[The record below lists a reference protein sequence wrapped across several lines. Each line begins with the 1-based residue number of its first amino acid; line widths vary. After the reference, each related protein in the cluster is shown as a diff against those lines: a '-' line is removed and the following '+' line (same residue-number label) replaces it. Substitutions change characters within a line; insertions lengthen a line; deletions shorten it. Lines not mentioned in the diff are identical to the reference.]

1 MKKIVLSALLLA
13 TTVAFAQE
21 SKFSVSGSVDTY
33 YSTNLSTGEL
43 GTTGILSDVDANGF
57 GLGMANTIFAY
68 ESEKGGVV
76 ADLAFG
82 PRANGANMY
91 NGAINQLYAYYNAS
105 ENVTLTLGQ
114 FNTFYGYEVISPAAN
129 FNYSVSYLFNAGPF
143 SHTGLKIDIAA
154 SDDLSYMLA
163 ITNPMGLMEG
173 SNSSSDDYQ
182 LGAQVG
188 YKGHYLNAAYGA
200 DAIGYDMKKYNS
212 PDDGT
217 VQDWKKITEETIFV
231 KDVLYLDYTGSF
243 DLSESL
249 YLGIN
254 AAYANSNDANYG
266 YQGAAL
272 YLQKTV
278 SDTFSL
284 GLRPEF
290 FQTTG
295 SYTIEGSVPS
305 EEDPNIFIDEET
317 SISNET
323 SVFALTL
330 AGSTQL
336 SDNLKLITEV
346 RYDSSDEK
354 DDEGKFT
361 LPGGKDTVTGLTI
374 AAVYSF

>member
-33 YSTNLSTGEL
+33 YSTNLSTGAL
-43 GTTGILSDVDANGF
+43 GTTGILSDVAANGF
-57 GLGMANTIFAY
+57 GLGMANTVFAY

-82 PRANGANMY
+82 PRANAANMY

-163 ITNPMGLMEG
+163 ITNPMGLYEG
-173 SNSSSDDYQ
+173 SNSFSDDYQ

-188 YKGHYLNAAYGA
+188 YKGQYLNAAYGA
-200 DAIGYDMKKYNS
+200 DGF
-212 PDDGT
+212 G
-217 VQDWKKITEETIFV
+217 E
-231 KDVLYLDYTGSF
+231 KDVLYLDYTGGF
-243 DLSESL
+243 DLSDSL
-249 YLGIN
+249 FLGIN
-254 AAYANSNDANYG
+254 AAYSNSEDADAG

-272 YLQKTV
+272 YIEN
-278 SDTFSL
+278 TFSDSFAL
-284 GLRPEF
+284 GLRPEL
-290 FQTTG
+290 FQMNG
-295 SYTIEGSVPS
+295 AS
-305 EEDPNIFIDEET
+305 DET
-317 SISNET
+317 VT
-323 SVFALTL
+323 ALTL
-330 AGSTQL
+330 AASSSLT
-336 SDNLKLITEV
+336 DNLKVITEV
-346 RYDSSDEK
+346 RYDSSD
-354 DDEGKFT
+354 DID
-361 LPGGKDTVTGLTI
+361 LVGGKDTVTGLTI